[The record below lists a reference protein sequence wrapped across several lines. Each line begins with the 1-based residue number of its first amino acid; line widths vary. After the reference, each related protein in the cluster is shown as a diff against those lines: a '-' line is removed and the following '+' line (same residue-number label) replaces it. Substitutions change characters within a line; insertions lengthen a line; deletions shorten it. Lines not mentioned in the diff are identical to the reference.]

1 MPDIISNMKKSSIY
15 KDFYPKSSSFLSF
28 LCDENDTCEAKT
40 VTDDISNDDYYEDID
55 VKLYNEGTIVT
66 EHPLEP
72 SAKSYQGKLYDL
84 KESTRKLLCLLD
96 KILMFE
102 PNQITEGQTINE
114 TPEKKT
120 NRKNKLKPIQ
130 PHEGEC
136 SIYNRL
142 SRKCQCL
149 NSDIY
154 NDFILLFNENVKH
167 MTCNV
172 GEIIKNMR
180 ILKKFL
186 YIGDEYT
193 KRALMFL
200 KDGLSNSSLLEKTD
214 IIQGCIFNDI
224 CNVFEENSIITTLIT
239 WPCKYANC
247 GNQETMMMTATL
259 VNKIARPE
267 EGKRYLNLNS
277 KIIFDIKQ
285 ALKKCGNNL
294 NAEIVEVLRAI
305 LDRLEPQF
313 AQNLSV
319 SYYRKTNDKGLVIQ
333 TLLNLIKH
341 GSEMPLEE
349 ALLNLEL
356 LSNWS
361 KQENGKEELKS
372 YRPELLLVLK
382 SILRVYDHS
391 QINIYATTL
400 LNNVVSKSMIM
411 GNNYGI
417 TNIVVVTS
425 TATEPIQMKSQFVQI
440 AKKKVKK
447 QKSTVHPGKRLY
459 MSKQR
464 VSDVDYST
472 QILDTLKKKC
482 EKTRKQVI
490 YVPVESKTSLI
501 E

>member
-1 MPDIISNMKKSSIY
+1 MPDLVFNMKKSSIY

-28 LCDENDTCEAKT
+28 LCDEDDTCEAKT
-40 VTDDISNDDYYEDID
+40 VTDDLNNNDYYEDID
-55 VKLYNEGTIVT
+55 VKFYKEGSIVT

-72 SAKSYQGKLYDL
+72 SHKSYQGKLYDL

-102 PNQITEGQTINE
+102 PPINE
-114 TPEKKT
+114 AQTVNEPSEKKS
-120 NRKNKLKPIQ
+120 NRKNRLKPIQ
-130 PHEGEC
+130 PHEGDC

-142 SRKCQCL
+142 TRKCQCL

-180 ILKKFL
+180 TLKKFL

-200 KDGLSNSSLLEKTD
+200 KDGLSNSTLLERTD
-214 IIQGCIFNDI
+214 IIQGCIFTDI
-224 CNVFEENSIITTLIT
+224 CNIFEENSIITTLIT
-239 WPCKYANC
+239 WPCKYAKS
-247 GNQETMMMTATL
+247 GDQETMMMTATL
-259 VNKIARPE
+259 VNKISRPE

-277 KIIFDIKQ
+277 RIIFDIKQ
-285 ALKKCGNNL
+285 AFKKCGNHL
-294 NAEIVEVLRAI
+294 KTETVDMLHTI
-305 LDRLEPQF
+305 LDRLEPQYT
-313 AQNLSV
+313 QNISV
-319 SYYRKTNDKGLVIQ
+319 SYCRKTNDKGVVIQ

-341 GSEMPLEE
+341 GSEMPLKE

-382 SILRVYDHS
+382 TILRLYDHS
-391 QINIYATTL
+391 QINIFATTI
-400 LNNVVSKSMIM
+400 LNNVVSKSMIR
-411 GNNYGI
+411 GNNFGV

-425 TATEPIQMKSQFVQI
+425 TGTEPIEMKNQFVQI
-440 AKKKVKK
+440 SKKKIKK
-447 QKSTVHPGKRLY
+447 QKSTVHPGKRLF

-464 VSDVDYST
+464 VSDVGYSS

-490 YVPVESKTSLI
+490 YVPVESKTSLTK
-501 E
+501 